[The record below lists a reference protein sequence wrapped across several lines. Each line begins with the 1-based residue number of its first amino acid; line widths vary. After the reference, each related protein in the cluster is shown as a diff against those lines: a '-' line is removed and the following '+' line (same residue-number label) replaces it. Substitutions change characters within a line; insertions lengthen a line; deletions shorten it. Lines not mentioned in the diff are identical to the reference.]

1 MLYQERKFDLPIET
15 RRCSRPLY
23 KYRANV
29 NEPPESRLNACFT
42 LVKIYSGDTSVYTP
56 VDHYST
62 GEDLERNLTPEEARK
77 ELINLVRQGRTI
89 VDALKVIG
97 RSRSWYDTQRREAE
111 GFAAY
116 IDNARSRTSDL
127 ADEARS
133 GISDFAEFS
142 EKYLGAK
149 VWDHMLNV
157 VDMLEGK
164 EPRWIHPSMTY
175 EKGSAGLSRL
185 LVNIPPNHAKTMTIT
200 INYVTYRVVKNPNI
214 NVIVISKTQEQAKKF
229 LYAIKQRLTHPRYA
243 DLQAGFGPTDG
254 YKATADMWS
263 ANKIYLGADIRES
276 DAKDPTIEAIGMGGQ
291 VYGARADLIVLDD
304 VVTLSNA
311 GEWAKQQEWIRQEVA
326 SRLPP
331 GGGQLLVV
339 GTRVSAVDLYK
350 ELRSQQ
356 HYTDGIVPWSYL
368 SMPAVLDYA
377 DDPKDWKTLW
387 GKSEQPLAED
397 DTPDENGFFDRWTGP
412 RLTAVRNEAGPSK
425 WSLVYQNL
433 DIAENAIFDPM
444 CVRGAVNGMRK
455 SGALI
460 AGAAGHPDSPQNFY
474 RVIGIDPAMSG
485 DTAAVAYAVDRRTH
499 KRFVMDVHVMS
510 SPTPA
515 AIRNLIRDWTD
526 AYHPH
531 TVIVESNAFQLF
543 LTQDEEIRNFL
554 STRGINYRP
563 HYTGNNKQDPEFG
576 VASLAPLFGTIM
588 KRDGNNNNLKHA
600 GDNII
605 ELPDSSR
612 NEHIKKL
619 IEQLVVWQPGVQ
631 GRRLKMDAVMALWFC
646 EIVARDVLL
655 TSSNVPNFL
664 KNEFTPQKQIED
676 RYIVNLD
683 DLAAAQR
690 IVRM

>member
-1 MLYQERKFDLPIET
+1 
-15 RRCSRPLY
+15 
-23 KYRANV
+23 
-29 NEPPESRLNACFT
+29 
-42 LVKIYSGDTSVYTP
+42 
-56 VDHYST
+56 
-62 GEDLERNLTPEEARK
+62 LERNLTPEEARK
-77 ELINLVRQGRTI
+77 ELIDLVRQGRTI
-89 VDALKVIG
+89 ADALKVIG
-97 RSRSWYDTQRREAE
+97 RSRSWYDTQRREAQ

-116 IDNARSRTSDL
+116 VDNARFRTADL
-127 ADEARS
+127 AEDARS
-133 GISDFAEFS
+133 GLSDFAEFS

-157 VDMLEGK
+157 VDMLEGR
-164 EPRWIHPSMTY
+164 EPRWIEPAMTY
-175 EKGSAGLSRL
+175 EKGSGGLSRL
-185 LVNIPPNHAKTMTIT
+185 LVNVPPNHAKTMTIT
-200 INYVTYRVVKNPNI
+200 INYVTYRIVKNPNI
-214 NVIVISKTQEQAKKF
+214 SVIVISKTQEQAKKF

-243 DLQAGFGPTDG
+243 DLQAAFGPADG
-254 YKATADMWS
+254 YKATADQWS
-263 ANKIYLGADIRES
+263 ANKIYLGGDIRDN
-276 DAKDPTIEAIGMGGQ
+276 DAKDPTVEAIGMGGQ

-311 GEWAKQQEWIRQEVA
+311 NEWAKQQEWIRQEVA

-350 ELRSQQ
+350 ELRNPQ
-356 HYTDGIVPWSYL
+356 HYTDGVLPWSYL
-368 SMPAVLDYA
+368 SMPAVLEYA
-377 DDPKDWKTLW
+377 DNPKDWKTLW
-387 GKSEQPLAED
+387 AKSEQPLT
-397 DTPDENGFFDRWTGP
+397 DTDVPDENGNFDRWTGE

-460 AGAAGHPDSPQNFY
+460 AGAAGHPENAQNFY
-474 RVIGIDPAMSG
+474 RIIGIDPAMSG

-499 KRFVMDVHVMS
+499 KRYVMDVHVMS

-515 AIRNLIRDWTD
+515 AIRSLIREWTD
-526 AYHPH
+526 AYQPH

-554 STRGINYRP
+554 ATRGINYRP

-576 VASLAPLFGTIM
+576 VASLAPLFGTIT

-600 GDNII
+600 DDNII

-619 IEQLVVWQPGVQ
+619 IEQLVTWQPGVQ
-631 GRRLKMDAVMALWFC
+631 GKRLKMDAVMALWFC

-655 TSSNVPNFL
+655 TSANVPNFL
-664 KNEFTPQKQIED
+664 KNEFTPRSEIES

-690 IVRM
+690 IARL